1 MFSFG
6 VFNPTLTAS
15 VRSLV
20 ICDSATVRF
29 TRHAETEM
37 DNDGF
42 DHSDVIRCLQ
52 KGNAFGPEMHNNQLR
67 ANVLHRGL
75 HIRVVIAGLDGMQAD
90 WSKLEKIKVITVM
103 VAE

>member
-6 VFNPTLTAS
+6 MFNPTLTAS
-15 VRSLV
+15 VRSLALSN
-20 ICDSATVRF
+20 SAAVRF
-29 TRHAETEM
+29 TRHAEAEM

-75 HIRVVIAGLDGMQAD
+75 HIRVVIAGLDGIQED
-90 WSKLEKIKVITVM
+90 WTKLEKIKVITVM
-103 VAE
+103 VTK